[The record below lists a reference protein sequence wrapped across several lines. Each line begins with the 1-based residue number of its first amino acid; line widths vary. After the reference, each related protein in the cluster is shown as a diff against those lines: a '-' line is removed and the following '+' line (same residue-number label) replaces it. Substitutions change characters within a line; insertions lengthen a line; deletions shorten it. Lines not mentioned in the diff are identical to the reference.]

1 MKTQRIHL
9 LLVEDDDLDVM
20 NVHRALAQAPE
31 VASITVA
38 RDGIEALKMLRGQEL
53 PMERLVIV
61 VDLRMPRMSGLDM
74 LRELRADSRLKR
86 IPTVVLT
93 TSDDPHDREAAF
105 CLGAAGY
112 FVKPQAPTRFRQI
125 MDALRSYWSVA
136 EFPPPPL
143 DPRSDPGYGPH
154 GSGK

>member
-1 MKTQRIHL
+1 MKTTQRIHL

-20 NVHRALAQAPE
+20 NVHRALSQAPE

-38 RDGIEALKMLRGQEL
+38 RDGVEALMMLRAGEIGL
-53 PMERLVIV
+53 DRLVV
-61 VDLRMPRMSGLDM
+61 LVDLRMPRMSGLDM
-74 LRELRADSRLKR
+74 LKELRSDPRLKR
-86 IPTVVLT
+86 VPTVVLT

-112 FVKPQAPTRFRQI
+112 FVKPAAPSRFRQI

-136 EFPPPPL
+136 EFAPPPFAEAAA
-143 DPRSDPGYGPH
+143 R
-154 GSGK
+154 

>member
-1 MKTQRIHL
+1 MKSQRIHL

-31 VASITVA
+31 IASITVA
-38 RDGIEALKMLRGQEL
+38 RDGIEALKLLRAGEL
-53 PMERLVIV
+53 PMERLVTLI
-61 VDLRMPRMSGLDM
+61 DLRMPRMSGLD
-74 LRELRADSRLKR
+74 LLKELRADPRLKR

-93 TSDDPHDREAAF
+93 TSDDPHDRDAAF

-112 FVKPQAPTRFRQI
+112 FVKPAAPGRFRQI

-136 EFPPPPL
+136 EFAPPPL
-143 DPRSDPGYGPH
+143 ADAV
-154 GSGK
+154 GSKPS